1 MKSFLTKFAI
11 PPITEITGES
21 TQADDAIVNILNAV
35 IGALAIVCVIVV
47 VIGGIQYMTSNGD
60 ASKVKKG
67 KDTILYA
74 LIGLAICALAAAI
87 VNFVITSIIN
97 TAGST
102 AA

>member
-11 PPITEITGES
+11 PPITEITSES
-21 TQADDAIVNILNAV
+21 TQANDAIVNILNAV
-35 IGALAIVCVIVV
+35 ISALAIVCVIVV

-97 TAGST
+97 TAGT
-102 AA
+102 PAA